1 MHNRPSKQPGP
12 SLLAS
17 IGLELGSPS
26 PQGYFWV
33 GPYQDEFSNIFPSNG
48 KSIGKEGA
56 TRINNQVTASEA
68 L

>member
-1 MHNRPSKQPGP
+1 MGI
-12 SLLAS
+12 S
-17 IGLELGSPS
+17 IG
-26 PQGYFWV
+26 FF
-33 GPYQDEFSNIFPSNG
+33 GPYQDEFLNIFPSNG